1 MNKQQNSKVQA
12 YVSVNKNRLKIYED
26 NKYYLSNGTN
36 FEIELV
42 NNDNK
47 KYLVEIYLN
56 EQSIGSI
63 VIGANSHNYL
73 ERYIDNNRKFQFNTF
88 EIDDVDETKEAQ
100 ERNGSIQIYFYPQ
113 ISLNHPSFEG
123 RISSTNN
130 LRINGA
136 AFSPSLNNLHK
147 FTTGSPV
154 INYCST
160 TTDSLKSSSYYST
173 ISYSSASCSSS
184 IETGRINEGE
194 NSNQTFT
201 YSLDKFEDRSTHSL
215 DYQILPISL
224 KPYEGIKTYC
234 SECGTKI
241 RHKNWKYCINC
252 GTKL

>member
-1 MNKQQNSKVQA
+1 MNKQNSKVQA

-26 NKYYLSNGTN
+26 NKYYLSNNTN

-42 NNDNK
+42 NNDDK

-56 EQSIGSI
+56 EHSIGSI

-88 EIDDVDETKEAQ
+88 EIDDVDETKEAR

-113 ISLNHPSFEG
+113 ITSYPKVSFCY
-123 RISSTNN
+123 SSFA
-130 LRINGA
+130 NGL
-136 AFSPSLNNLHK
+136 FVN
-147 FTTGSPV
+147 SPV
-154 INYCST
+154 INTPVDTCYYTSST
-160 TTDSLKSSSYYST
+160 NT
-173 ISYSSASCSSS
+173 IDTYSSNT

-201 YSLDKFEDRSTHSL
+201 YSSNSFKDKSVYSL

-241 RHKNWKYCINC
+241 RHQNWKYCTNC

>member
-26 NKYYLSNGTN
+26 NKYYLSNNTN

-42 NNDNK
+42 NNDDK

-56 EQSIGSI
+56 EHSIGSI
-63 VIGANSHNYL
+63 IIGANSHNYL
-73 ERYIDNNRKFQFNTF
+73 ERYIDDNRKFQFNTF
-88 EIDDVDETKEAQ
+88 EIDNVEETEEAR

-113 ISLNHPSFEG
+113 ITSYPKVSFCY
-123 RISSTNN
+123 SSFTNGPFTN
-130 LRINGA
+130 SPFIN
-136 AFSPSLNNLHK
+136 SPLTN
-147 FTTGSPV
+147 TPV
-154 INYCST
+154 DTCYST
-160 TTDSLKSSSYYST
+160 SSSNT
-173 ISYSSASCSSS
+173 IDTYSSNT

-201 YSLDKFEDRSTHSL
+201 YSSNSFKDKSVYSL

>member
-12 YVSVNKNRLKIYED
+12 YVSINKNRLKIYED

-42 NNDNK
+42 NNDDK

-73 ERYIDNNRKFQFNTF
+73 ERYIDNNRKFQLFNTF

-113 ISLNHPSFEG
+113 ISLSHPSFED
-123 RISSTNN
+123 RISS
-130 LRINGA
+130 IND
-136 AFSPSLNNLHK
+136 LLK
-147 FTTGSPV
+147 ITTGSPV

-160 TTDSLKSSSYYST
+160 TSDSLKSCYYT
-173 ISYSSASCSSS
+173 AS

-201 YSLDKFEDRSTHSL
+201 YSSDKFEDRSTHSL
-215 DYQILPISL
+215 NYQILPISL

>member
-1 MNKQQNSKVQA
+1 MNKQNSKVQA

-26 NKYYLSNGTN
+26 NKYYLSNNTN

-42 NNDNK
+42 NNDDK

-56 EQSIGSI
+56 EHSIGSI

-73 ERYIDNNRKFQFNTF
+73 ERYVDDNRKFQFNTF
-88 EIDDVDETKEAQ
+88 EIDNVEETEEAR

-113 ISLNHPSFEG
+113 ITSYPKVSFCY
-123 RISSTNN
+123 SSFTNSPFTNN
-130 LRINGA
+130 LFIN
-136 AFSPSLNNLHK
+136 
-147 FTTGSPV
+147 TPV
-154 INYCST
+154 DTC
-160 TTDSLKSSSYYST
+160 
-173 ISYSSASCSSS
+173 YSSTYSSNT

-201 YSLDKFEDRSTHSL
+201 YSSNSFKDKSVYSL

-241 RHKNWKYCINC
+241 RHQNWKYCTNC
-252 GTKL
+252 GTKIEDDKTTEEN

>member
-26 NKYYLSNGTN
+26 NKYYLSNNTN

-42 NNDNK
+42 NNDDK

-56 EQSIGSI
+56 EHSIGSI

-73 ERYIDNNRKFQFNTF
+73 ERYIDDNRKFQFNTF
-88 EIDDVDETKEAQ
+88 EIDNVEETEEAR

-113 ISLNHPSFEG
+113 ITSYPKVSFCYSSFTNG
-123 RISSTNN
+123 PFTNNLFINSPLTNTPVDTCYSSSSTN
-130 LRINGA
+130 
-136 AFSPSLNNLHK
+136 
-147 FTTGSPV
+147 
-154 INYCST
+154 
-160 TTDSLKSSSYYST
+160 T
-173 ISYSSASCSSS
+173 IDTYSSNT

-201 YSLDKFEDRSTHSL
+201 YSSNSFKDKSVYSL

-241 RHKNWKYCINC
+241 RHQNWKYCTNC

>member
-1 MNKQQNSKVQA
+1 MNKQNSKVQA

-26 NKYYLSNGTN
+26 NKYYLSNNTN

-42 NNDNK
+42 NNDDK

-56 EQSIGSI
+56 EHSIGSI

-73 ERYIDNNRKFQFNTF
+73 ERYIDDNRKFQFNTF
-88 EIDDVDETKEAQ
+88 EIDNVEETKEAQ

-113 ISLNHPSFEG
+113 ITSYPKVSFCYSSFTNNSPFVNNPVFTNSPFVNNPVDTCYST
-123 RISSTNN
+123 SSTN
-130 LRINGA
+130 
-136 AFSPSLNNLHK
+136 
-147 FTTGSPV
+147 T
-154 INYCST
+154 
-160 TTDSLKSSSYYST
+160 
-173 ISYSSASCSSS
+173 

-201 YSLDKFEDRSTHSL
+201 YSSNSFKDKSVYSL

>member
-42 NNDNK
+42 NNDDK

-73 ERYIDNNRKFQFNTF
+73 ERYIDNNRKFQLFNTF

-100 ERNGSIQIYFYPQ
+100 ERNGRIQIYFYPQ
-113 ISLNHPSFEG
+113 ISLSHPSFED
-123 RISSTNN
+123 RISS
-130 LRINGA
+130 IND
-136 AFSPSLNNLHK
+136 LLK
-147 FTTGSPV
+147 ITTGSPV

-160 TTDSLKSSSYYST
+160 TSDSLKSCYYT
-173 ISYSSASCSSS
+173 AS

-201 YSLDKFEDRSTHSL
+201 YSSDKFEDRSTHSL
-215 DYQILPISL
+215 DCQILPISL

>member
-1 MNKQQNSKVQA
+1 MYKTKSLIEA

-42 NNDNK
+42 NNDYK

-56 EQSIGSI
+56 EKSIGSI
-63 VIGANSHNYL
+63 VVSENSHNYL
-73 ERYIDNNRKFQFNTF
+73 ERYIDNDRKFQFNTF
-88 EIDDVDETKEAQ
+88 EVDNVEETEEAR

-113 ISLNHPSFEG
+113 IEKKLSLCYSNLNNSY
-123 RISSTNN
+123 NN
-130 LRINGA
+130 LWNTKTN
-136 AFSPSLNNLHK
+136 SPTMDYL
-147 FTTGSPV
+147 
-154 INYCST
+154 ST
-160 TTDSLKSSSYYST
+160 SSSVE
-173 ISYSSASCSSS
+173 ISSS
-184 IETGRINEGE
+184 IETGRINEGTA
-194 NSNQTFT
+194 STQTFT
-201 YSLDKFEDRSTHSL
+201 YSSNKFEDESIYCL

-241 RHKNWKYCINC
+241 RHQNWKYCTNC

>member
-42 NNDNK
+42 NNDDK

-73 ERYIDNNRKFQFNTF
+73 ERYIDNNRKFQLFNTF

-113 ISLNHPSFEG
+113 ISLSHPSF
-123 RISSTNN
+123 
-130 LRINGA
+130 INGT

-147 FTTGSPV
+147 ITTGSPV

-160 TTDSLKSSSYYST
+160 TSDSLKSCYYT
-173 ISYSSASCSSS
+173 AS

-201 YSLDKFEDRSTHSL
+201 YSSDKFEDRSTHSL
-215 DYQILPISL
+215 DCQILPISL

>member
-42 NNDNK
+42 NNDDK

-73 ERYIDNNRKFQFNTF
+73 ERYIDNNRKFQLFNTF
-88 EIDDVDETKEAQ
+88 NIDDVDETKEAQ

-113 ISLNHPSFEG
+113 ISLSHPSFEG
-123 RISSTNN
+123 RISS
-130 LRINGA
+130 IND
-136 AFSPSLNNLHK
+136 LLK
-147 FTTGSPV
+147 ITTGSPV

-160 TTDSLKSSSYYST
+160 TSDSLKSCYYT
-173 ISYSSASCSSS
+173 AS

-201 YSLDKFEDRSTHSL
+201 YSSDKFEDRSTHSL
-215 DYQILPISL
+215 NCQILPISL